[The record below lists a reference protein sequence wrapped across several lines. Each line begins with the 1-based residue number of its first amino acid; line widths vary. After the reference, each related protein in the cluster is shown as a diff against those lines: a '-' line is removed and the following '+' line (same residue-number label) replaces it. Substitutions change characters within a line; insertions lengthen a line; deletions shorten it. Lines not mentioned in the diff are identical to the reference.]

1 MEWRLVDIT
10 AWYTV
15 DVVRRV
21 FNGPVVC
28 VLINNRVIVLRD
40 C

>member
-1 MEWRLVDIT
+1 MEWRLVDTT

-21 FNGPVVC
+21 PDGPFLG
-28 VLINNRVIVLRD
+28 VLINNRIIVLRD